1 MKEKFTNKLSAKITV
16 MFLDVLER
24 KPAIV
29 VGGLLSFSVLMPL
42 GMAFAGLENTGKN
55 LYNLAYKILQPVGLL
70 YGGWHTY
77 QAFSSDHDK
86 GKHVMKAVGGF
97 LIATLDNTVKTLQGL
112 IG

>member
-16 MFLDVLER
+16 MFLDMLER

-42 GMAFAGLENTGKN
+42 GMAFAGISQTGDNILNTAK
-55 LYNLAYKILQPVGLL
+55 AILQPIGAL

-86 GKHVMKAVGGF
+86 GKHVMKAIGGF
-97 LIATLDNTVKTLQGL
+97 ALALWDNTVNTIKGFVN
-112 IG
+112 